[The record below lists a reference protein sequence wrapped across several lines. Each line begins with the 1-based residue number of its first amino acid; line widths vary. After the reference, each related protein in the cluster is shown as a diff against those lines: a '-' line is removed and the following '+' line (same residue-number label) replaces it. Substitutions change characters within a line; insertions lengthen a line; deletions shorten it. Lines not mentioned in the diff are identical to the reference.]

1 VRLVGV
7 EERGAIV
14 MDKRQL
20 VKISIVF
27 LAMLLN
33 LLTGMSKLME
43 GEYLIALVSIVGVGI
58 FALMG
63 VREFEFLRKNDEW
76 NFKPT
81 AIYFV

>member
-63 VREFEFLRKNDEW
+63 VREFEFLRKNDE
-76 NFKPT
+76 
-81 AIYFV
+81 